1 MLTVTALYAAA
12 LAALFLWLSARVIGA
27 RGRARVSLGD
37 GGDAGLLARI
47 RAHGNCA
54 EYAPM
59 GLILMAATELN
70 GAPHWLVHALG
81 LTLLAGRV
89 LHALGLSHGRMR
101 LRVAGMGLTL
111 TMIGFAALVAA
122 VSAALGTGA

>member
-37 GGDAGLLARI
+37 GGDGALQVRI

-59 GLILMAATELN
+59 GLILMAAAELN

-81 LTLLAGRV
+81 LMLLAGRI
-89 LHALGLSHGRMR
+89 LHALGMSDGATR

-111 TMIGFAALVAA
+111 TTIGFAALVAA
-122 VSAALGTGA
+122 LSAVTGAWA